1 MGKLTAQ
8 KLTAEETEALVQ
20 AKLQWL
26 LGLSQPLAI
35 WLIGS
40 AARGEMTDAS
50 DIDLVLLFENESI
63 KKTSMAAVYKT
74 PCTVEWPTDL
84 LPYSQEE
91 FTKSA
96 NSGGGVCWLALREGR
111 LLYGKVPSQ

>member
-1 MGKLTAQ
+1 MGKLTAR
-8 KLTAEETEALVQ
+8 KLTVEETESLVQ

-40 AARGEMTDAS
+40 AARGEMTEAS
-50 DIDLVLLFENESI
+50 DIDFVLLFENELI
-63 KKTSMAAVYKT
+63 KKNSMMAVYKS
-74 PCTVEWPTDL
+74 PCPVEWPTDL
-84 LPYSQEE
+84 LPYTQEE

-96 NSGGGVCWLALREGR
+96 KSGGGVCWLALREGR
-111 LLYGKVPSQ
+111 LLYGKGPTQ